1 MDRVETI
8 HMSQNEKECVGTS
21 KLHREISQ
29 KSMPIA

>member
-8 HMSQNEKECVGTS
+8 HMLQNEKEWVGTS
-21 KLHREISQ
+21 KLHRETSQ